1 MATCSTCGLSLAANA
16 LFCPVCGT
24 RFTPA
29 SGPAPAPAVAGPAP
43 TPAAGFAAF
52 PPDHSQSAYG
62 EWSAAPVPTVHHRA
76 GAQRHGRLAFWL
88 FAIAGFTVFNAVQ
101 WLNHQS
107 LRMVIGLICTRQLTF
122 LIYDRPDGG
131 TILLA
136 AAIAAGVVFAV
147 LGVLVYQGQA
157 WALLVAIVLYGADL
171 ALFLVR
177 IQLRDPMGLFFHALA
192 LGVLISGYS
201 AIHRRRSL
209 AQQPSAW

>member
-29 SGPAPAPAVAGPAP
+29 TGPVA
-43 TPAAGFAAF
+43 TPAAAGLAPF

-62 EWSAAPVPTVHHRA
+62 EWSAAPLPTVHHRA

-101 WLNHQS
+101 WINHQN
-107 LRMVIGLICTRQLTF
+107 LRMVIGLIATRQLTF
-122 LIYDRPDGG
+122 LVYDRPNGG

-136 AAIAAGVVFAV
+136 AAIVAGAVFAV
-147 LGVLVYQGQA
+147 LGLLVYQGQA
-157 WALLVAIVLYGADL
+157 WALLVAIILYGADL

-201 AIHRRRSL
+201 AIHQRRSL
-209 AQQPSAW
+209 AQRPSAW